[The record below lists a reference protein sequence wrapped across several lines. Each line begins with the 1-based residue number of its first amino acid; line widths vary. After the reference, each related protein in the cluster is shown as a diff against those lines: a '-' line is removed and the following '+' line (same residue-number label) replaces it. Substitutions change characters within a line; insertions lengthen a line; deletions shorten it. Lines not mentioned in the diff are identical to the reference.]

1 VWVFWKALPRVNLLH
16 ARVSDPGP
24 AAGRLPGSPGEVVSR
39 FGDGTEDLAYVLDVW
54 LDMPGVTVAAAVAV
68 AVMSSVD
75 ARVTV
80 ADAVPVGVALL
91 LARAL
96 GSTPAELEAGGAG
109 GDCRGRRLHRRRLRV
124 RAGGQGGGWSPRS
137 LATPRRPPTAD
148 RRPVRTG
155 PDRSR
160 PGATV
165 DRVQLRGREPG
176 VLAALERARRRRRIA
191 DVDLFD
197 AFYGAYLTGVGVL
210 VATVVGATVVP
221 DQEVSSATAAR
232 VADHGPAAL
241 GLLLALVVVTGV
253 RSGGRGGPLALE
265 AAVVQHVLMAPVGR
279 REALRRPAVKQ
290 LRFAATVGLATG
302 GVAGLLA
309 ARRLPGSLAGFV
321 VAGAATGALLGTLTI
336 GAALVVSGRRL
347 PMLAADAAAA
357 LVVATSV
364 VDLAVGTEV
373 SPLTHLGLVALL
385 PLGGS
390 PLHLAL
396 AAAGIA
402 VTLGV
407 AIAGVTWVGGTSL
420 EAAERRAGLVG
431 QLRFAVTLQDLRSVV
446 LLRRQLAQERSRSR
460 PWFRLPT
467 GAVSERHP
475 VFVRDAQGMARFPAA
490 RLVRMG
496 VLGVV
501 AGLAMRGVFAGTTP
515 LIVVAALAL
524 FVAGLDA
531 VEPLS
536 QDADRPERWASFPQR
551 DGLTLVRHLPA
562 PALAMAL
569 VGAVAVGSAAL
580 VGPSRL
586 ALELGAAVLPG
597 AALAAVT
604 GAAASVV
611 MGPPDTM
618 LRVQL
623 PEAAGT
629 SMVFRAVWPP
639 GLVALALAPVAV
651 ARSSAAVPPLVAA
664 LNVEVLVVIVL
675 GAAIGWLS
683 TRAARRS

>member
-1 VWVFWKALPRVNLLH
+1 
-16 ARVSDPGP
+16 
-24 AAGRLPGSPGEVVSR
+24 
-39 FGDGTEDLAYVLDVW
+39 
-54 LDMPGVTVAAAVAV
+54 M
-68 AVMSSVD
+68 
-75 ARVTV
+75 
-80 ADAVPVGVALL
+80 
-91 LARAL
+91 
-96 GSTPAELEAGGAG
+96 
-109 GDCRGRRLHRRRLRV
+109 
-124 RAGGQGGGWSPRS
+124 
-137 LATPRRPPTAD
+137 
-148 RRPVRTG
+148 
-155 PDRSR
+155 
-160 PGATV
+160 
-165 DRVQLRGREPG
+165 QLRGREPSA
-176 VLAALERARRRRRIA
+176 VAALERARRRRRLA

-210 VATVVGATVVP
+210 VAIVVGATVVP

-279 REALRRPAVKQ
+279 REALRRPVVKQ
-290 LRFAATVGLATG
+290 LRFAATVGLAAG

-321 VAGAATGALLGTLTI
+321 VAGAAAGALLGTLTI
-336 GAALVVSGRRL
+336 AAALVVSGRRL
-347 PMLAADAAAA
+347 PMLAADVVAA
-357 LVVATSV
+357 LVVVTSA
-364 VDLAVGTEV
+364 VDLAAGTEV
-373 SPLTHLGLVALL
+373 SPLTHLGLLALL

-390 PLHLAL
+390 PLDLAL
-396 AAAGIA
+396 AASGVA

-407 AIAGVTWVGGTSL
+407 AVAGVAGVGGTSL
-420 EAAERRAGLVG
+420 EAAERRAGLIG

-460 PWFRLPT
+460 PWFGLPT
-467 GAVSERHP
+467 GAVAERHP

-501 AGLAMRGVFAGTTP
+501 AGLAMRGVWAGTTP

-524 FVAGLDA
+524 FVAGIDA

-551 DGLTLVRHLPA
+551 DGATLVRHLPA

-580 VGPSRL
+580 VGPSVL
-586 ALELGAAVLPG
+586 AFELGAAVLPG

-639 GLVALALAPVAV
+639 GLVALALAPIAV
-651 ARSSAAVPPLVAA
+651 ARSSRAVPPLVAA
-664 LNVEVLVVIVL
+664 LNVEVLVVVVL

-683 TRAARRS
+683 TRAARRA